1 VLDKTVQVLSDYP
14 DVRLEIGGHTDNVGK
29 AEFNLELSQKR
40 AESVKEYLVGK
51 GISSDRL
58 TAVGYG
64 MDKPLTANKTKA
76 DKAKNRRTEFTLIG
90 AK

>member
-1 VLDKTVQVLSDYP
+1 M
-14 DVRLEIGGHTDNVGK
+14 
-29 AEFNLELSQKR
+29 ELSQKR
-40 AESVKEYLVGK
+40 AESVKSYLVGK
-51 GISSDRL
+51 GIADNRL

-90 AK
+90 SK